1 MALTE
6 EGIIEVP
13 GMSSQWVRLGN
24 GAKAHYMFAGE
35 TGPAVL
41 LLHGG
46 LPGSSG
52 SAGWRYIAA
61 NLAQNGFRVYCP
73 DMPAFGLS
81 DTAEQ
86 YRPKGL
92 HDHTDFIQMFVT
104 AVGLDKFHISGNSMG
119 CMNTVSYVTAH
130 PERVLSYVLIAG
142 DIGDITEGL
151 EKPKGRLDLTVYDG
165 TKDGMRKMMSSILHR
180 PESINDDLVEMR
192 YQAAARHAEAYPE
205 FLPNV
210 HAFAGFKAW
219 DDENLRARMS
229 TKGRFDKM
237 TIPGIYLYG
246 RQDVLTPVEW
256 GFVQEE
262 RLPNV
267 QFFYPDECGH
277 QGQTDRPD
285 LFNPVYLEF
294 FRDGQVSRATADAA
308 GVSDRRPEIKEL
320 VAQA

>member
-1 MALTE
+1 
-6 EGIIEVP
+6 
-13 GMSSQWVRLGN
+13 
-24 GAKAHYMFAGE
+24 
-35 TGPAVL
+35 
-41 LLHGG
+41 
-46 LPGSSG
+46 
-52 SAGWRYIAA
+52 
-61 NLAQNGFRVYCP
+61 
-73 DMPAFGLS
+73 
-81 DTAEQ
+81 
-86 YRPKGL
+86 
-92 HDHTDFIQMFVT
+92 
-104 AVGLDKFHISGNSMG
+104 
-119 CMNTVSYVTAH
+119 
-130 PERVLSYVLIAG
+130 
-142 DIGDITEGL
+142 
-151 EKPKGRLDLTVYDG
+151 
-165 TKDGMRKMMSSILHR
+165 
-180 PESINDDLVEMR
+180 
-192 YQAAARHAEAYPE
+192 
-205 FLPNV
+205 
-210 HAFAGFKAW
+210 
-219 DDENLRARMS
+219 MS